1 MSVVSVQTVWGVY
14 DNRGNFASSQR
25 TTHNTHTPVC
35 MNTLT
40 VLTTQSM
47 FGQLSLSSDWL
58 VSVKPDTL

>member
-1 MSVVSVQTVWGVY
+1 MRVLCQYKLCGGSMTTGVILPV
-14 DNRGNFASSQR
+14 
-25 TTHNTHTPVC
+25 HNAQHTPVC